1 MIARILPEWER
12 DRLSVETG
20 VPHVFS
26 FVPPRD
32 VQVVVV
38 EDGGEIVGT
47 VAVLRMT
54 HLEGLW
60 ISPERRAN
68 PGLVRHLLRTA
79 LEAAKPAEW
88 IVAGV
93 PGDEMKGILKRM
105 GAHPVSAEMFLLK
118 RG

>member
-1 MIARILPEWER
+1 MIARILPEQER
-12 DRLSVETG
+12 GRLTAETG
-20 VPHVFS
+20 VPQVFA

-60 ISPERRAN
+60 VSPERRGN

-93 PGDEMKGILKRM
+93 PGDEMRGILRRL
-105 GAHPVSAEMFLLK
+105 GAHPMSAEMFLLK
-118 RG
+118 R